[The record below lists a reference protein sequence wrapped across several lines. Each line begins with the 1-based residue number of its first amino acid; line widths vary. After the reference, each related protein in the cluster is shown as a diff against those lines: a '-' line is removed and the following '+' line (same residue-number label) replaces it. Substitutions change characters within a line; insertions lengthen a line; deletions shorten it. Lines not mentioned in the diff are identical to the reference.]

1 MAGFPGSG
9 LKSIVAQR
17 EKSVW
22 AGGVGGG
29 HATDGETHAGLLFR
43 TRKIWMSRDLW
54 DFLFRF
60 W

>member
-9 LKSIVAQR
+9 HKSIVAQR

-29 HATDGETHAGLLFR
+29 HATDGELMLGFFSEQER
-43 TRKIWMSRDLW
+43 SG
-54 DFLFRF
+54 
-60 W
+60 